1 MEKNT
6 KNVKNWLSSDVF
18 IGILLVLSRIPYY
31 LTRHVQED
39 AYIFFRT
46 ARNFVDTGYYGFNP
60 GERVSVCTSHL
71 YFGLLALLR
80 LLFGDMFIGIALV
93 MGTIAT
99 VIALRMLAALVLP
112 GKKARVLWM
121 LASFLPS
128 SLMIS
133 YSGMEVSFVLLWIAI
148 VLTVISKSNDGDRP
162 VVAILMFVIPW
173 LRPELFALGGLV
185 LFLEM
190 IKDRKIPWLSGIA
203 LVAGMVSLGV
213 FNYAY
218 FGEVVNH
225 TIMAKS
231 VAYQPPK
238 DIISII
244 SRVGNR
250 LWGLYLPVG
259 TRYLYMFK
267 GVFFA
272 TVYLLQIVA
281 IFKWRRSKTLWS
293 IIMMLTI
300 ALTLPVA
307 YAVGGGAFPWYFW
320 PYKLMGMFVVLA
332 LILNIG
338 VPSVVLERVKM
349 ILIGAG
355 VLSLALLQLALSFNW
370 GSMEYHYR
378 GGIGRDLK
386 GLIGKEES
394 LMLEPL
400 GYIPYFAECYTYCLV
415 GLATPEVTASRR
427 QHGRYWM
434 VEYLKERAPDYLLQR
449 TDPDHGFH
457 GFIEEPT
464 TAAQLEWLRENYL
477 VVKEY
482 NYRVDEVWS
491 NPLLRRVA
499 KMGSTTSYTLYK
511 MKSAAE

>member
-39 AYIFFRT
+39 AYIYFRT

-133 YSGMEVSFVLLWIAI
+133 FSCMEGSFVLLWLAI

-173 LRPELFALGGLV
+173 LRPELFALGGLG

-218 FGEVVNH
+218 FGEVVN
-225 TIMAKS
+225 
-231 VAYQPPK
+231 Q
-238 DIISII
+238 
-244 SRVGNR
+244 
-250 LWGLYLPVG
+250 
-259 TRYLYMFK
+259 
-267 GVFFA
+267 
-272 TVYLLQIVA
+272 
-281 IFKWRRSKTLWS
+281 
-293 IIMMLTI
+293 
-300 ALTLPVA
+300 
-307 YAVGGGAFPWYFW
+307 
-320 PYKLMGMFVVLA
+320 
-332 LILNIG
+332 
-338 VPSVVLERVKM
+338 
-349 ILIGAG
+349 
-355 VLSLALLQLALSFNW
+355 
-370 GSMEYHYR
+370 
-378 GGIGRDLK
+378 
-386 GLIGKEES
+386 
-394 LMLEPL
+394 
-400 GYIPYFAECYTYCLV
+400 
-415 GLATPEVTASRR
+415 
-427 QHGRYWM
+427 
-434 VEYLKERAPDYLLQR
+434 
-449 TDPDHGFH
+449 
-457 GFIEEPT
+457 
-464 TAAQLEWLRENYL
+464 
-477 VVKEY
+477 
-482 NYRVDEVWS
+482 
-491 NPLLRRVA
+491 
-499 KMGSTTSYTLYK
+499 
-511 MKSAAE
+511 